1 MHDLWFGN
9 PSLSQRPETCPG
21 HAVTLAPSPGGSE
34 PIPLDLGL
42 EALQTPHIPWHT
54 VIIVMPL
61 DHPLEPGAL
70 LRDRVMTP
78 THQGRFDG
86 LQLLTHPFC
95 DRSSLDREPLISVAL
110 APDRPKPQ
118 ERKSLWLSLSS
129 LLPALSRKAT
139 ERHQPGLDGGQ
150 GEAKGAEPFG
160 SLLHKVRRLLLVLQ
174 PQHAIIGKARDDDIA

>member
-9 PSLSQRPETCPG
+9 PSLGQRPETCPG

-61 DHPLEPGAL
+61 DHPLEPGSL
-70 LRDRVMTP
+70 LGDRGMTP
-78 THQGRFDG
+78 TYQGRFNG
-86 LQLLTHPFC
+86 LQLLPHPFF
-95 DRSSLDREPLISVAL
+95 DRSSLNREPLIPVVL
-110 APDRPKPQ
+110 ATDMHKPQ
-118 ERKSLWLSLSS
+118 ELKSLWLSLSS
-129 LLPALSRKAT
+129 LLTALSRKAT
-139 ERHQPGLDGGQ
+139 ELNQPGLDGMQ

-160 SLLHKVRRLLLVLQ
+160 
-174 PQHAIIGKARDDDIA
+174 